1 MEENFEAV
9 EERKEFEEVMTEKAK
24 DRTPLMV
31 TAAAV
36 VVGSAV
42 MYMGYLVGARC
53 HDGIK
58 NSRTKFIN
66 WVKGKSEPKEKS
78 E

>member
-42 MYMGYLVGARC
+42 MYMGYLVGARVQGFPD
-53 HDGIK
+53 HLFP
-58 NSRTKFIN
+58 RFLHR
-66 WVKGKSEPKEKS
+66 
-78 E
+78 

>member
-1 MEENFEAV
+1 MKENFEAV
-9 EERKEFEEVMTEKAK
+9 ECKDFENEVMAEKN

-42 MYMGYLVGARC
+42 MYMGYLVGSRC

-58 NSRTKFIN
+58 KSGTKFIN
-66 WVKGKSEPKEKS
+66 WVKGKSESKEKS

>member
-1 MEENFEAV
+1 MKENFEAV
-9 EERKEFEEVMTEKAK
+9 ECKDFEEVMAEKNN
-24 DRTPLMV
+24 RTPLVV

-42 MYMGYLVGARC
+42 MYMGYLVGSRC

-58 NSRTKFIN
+58 KSGTNFIN
-66 WVKGKSEPKEKS
+66 WVKGKSESKEKS